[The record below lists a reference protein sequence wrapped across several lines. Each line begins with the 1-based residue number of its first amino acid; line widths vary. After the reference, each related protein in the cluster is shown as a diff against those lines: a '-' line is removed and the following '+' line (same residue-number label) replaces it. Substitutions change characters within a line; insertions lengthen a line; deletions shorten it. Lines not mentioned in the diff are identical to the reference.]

1 MSFRTR
7 SMWWRWIACGL
18 AVGWSAGL
26 WAQEAPPA
34 RKAGLWG
41 MTVDGRQ
48 TAMRFCV
55 GNSGDDVMRQRPFDA
70 VRERCEPTHWQRA
83 GARIVAFP
91 EAYVP
96 GYRGLG
102 HDPGKVAGEV
112 LERAWQTT
120 ANAAAAARLCNAM
133 IGAVCQPAVYEGQR
147 LALR

>member
-70 VRERCEPTHWQRA
+70 VRERYFA
-83 GARIVAFP
+83 ISV
-91 EAYVP
+91 
-96 GYRGLG
+96 
-102 HDPGKVAGEV
+102 
-112 LERAWQTT
+112 ER
-120 ANAAAAARLCNAM
+120 RLKH
-133 IGAVCQPAVYEGQR
+133 PAVVAISEAANEMLDAIR
-147 LALR
+147 KK